1 MYNQPIEK
9 ALVELREVLE
19 KVEVEFGRWHFEQ
32 IKNYVNALDVAYQW
46 IGSNEETEDDVTIEG
61 EARQV
66 QEEGKLNEVVAKV
79 KQILVDVN
87 IMDISNEDETIPLS

>member
-1 MYNQPIEK
+1 
-9 ALVELREVLE
+9 
-19 KVEVEFGRWHFEQ
+19 
-32 IKNYVNALDVAYQW
+32 LDVAYQW